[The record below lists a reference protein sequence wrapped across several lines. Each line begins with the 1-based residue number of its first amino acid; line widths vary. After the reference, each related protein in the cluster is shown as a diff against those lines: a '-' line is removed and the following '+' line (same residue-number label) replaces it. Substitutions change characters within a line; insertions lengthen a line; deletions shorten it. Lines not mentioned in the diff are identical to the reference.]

1 MQVLSRASH
10 GFRKL
15 EACAPGARTV
25 AFVETPEP
33 RRLKLERIDHPLASQ
48 RVKGEGGLDVGV
60 VGGRTR
66 IRKLYQQ
73 GAAKI
78 RLPEK
83 LECPLEAVLINTA
96 GGMTGG
102 DRLEWSFGI
111 GAGASAVFTTQ
122 ACEKAYR
129 SSYGEAQ
136 IRTRIQVAAGG
147 HLAWLPQETIVYD
160 QSALDRRLDIDLAS
174 GATALVVD
182 SVIFGRRAMGEIV
195 RSARFRDAWR
205 VRLDGRML
213 HAENMAFSGDVAAAL
228 GRSAVAGGA
237 TAVATVLFVSP
248 ASADH
253 LDAVRAL
260 LDDDGSASAW
270 TISGEEGAGNG
281 KLLARLV
288 AKDGYDLRR
297 RLVPVLELLNGRAS
311 LPKVWSL

>member
-1 MQVLSRASH
+1 V
-10 GFRKL
+10 
-15 EACAPGARTV
+15 
-25 AFVETPEP
+25 
-33 RRLKLERIDHPLASQ
+33 KLERIDHPLATQ
-48 RVKGEGGLDVGV
+48 RVKGEGGLEVGLV
-60 VGGRTR
+60 DGRTR

-83 LECPLEAVLINTA
+83 IEDPLEAVLINTA

-102 DRLEWSFGI
+102 DRLDWSFGI

-129 SSYGEAQ
+129 SNNGEAR
-136 IRTRIQVAAGG
+136 ICTRIEVAAGG
-147 HLAWLPQETIVYD
+147 HLAWLPQETILYD
-160 QSALDRRLDIDLAS
+160 QCALSRRLDIDLTR
-174 GATALVVD
+174 GATALVVE

-205 VRLDGRML
+205 VRLDGRLM
-213 HAENMAFSGDVAAAL
+213 HAENMAFSGDVATTL
-228 GRSAVAGGA
+228 GRAAIAGGA
-237 TAVATVLFVSP
+237 TAVATVLLVSP
-248 ASADH
+248 DAPGQ
-253 LDAVRAL
+253 LDAVREILGA
-260 LDDDGSASAW
+260 DGAASIW
-270 TISGEEGAGNG
+270 TMTGDHDAQNG